1 MSASARNR
9 GLEVLQWF
17 GMLGAALAWT
27 SQHVLG
33 FGITQAV
40 CGAGGRG
47 WDVRND
53 TWQIAVAACAGGII
67 LAAEAAA
74 IAVFRRT
81 RGSHYQGAPPRG
93 RMQFFSIA
101 AMVANVLFLC
111 IVALDAIASV
121 YGYGCRQS

>member
-33 FGITQAV
+33 FGITQAAAV
-40 CGAGGRG
+40 P
-47 WDVRND
+47 
-53 TWQIAVAACAGGII
+53 AVAAGTSKRHVADRASPPAPAGSSSPPRR
-67 LAAEAAA
+67 LRSL
-74 IAVFRRT
+74 VFRRT
-81 RGSHYQGAPPRG
+81 RGSDYQGAPPLG

-111 IVALDAIASV
+111 IVTLDAIASV